1 MSAIYIPVVLGLLG
15 IHKRHIFFCDIKEKI
30 NKEPFLS
37 LSACY
42 AHVLGYGDRGTGP
55 CQVLADL
62 LTLFQSGQGEG
73 LVRLPH
79 KLVPAKFET
88 HGRA

>member
-42 AHVLGYGDRGTGP
+42 AHVGMGTGG
-55 CQVLADL
+55 LYT
-62 LTLFQSGQGEG
+62 LTDF
-73 LVRLPH
+73 
-79 KLVPAKFET
+79 KLKCVIIITSKSEEQKLCFCG
-88 HGRA
+88 HGK